1 MHFKLIRPC
10 INSNPTGY
18 PYVRL
23 YDGGARSDEDDGGNE
38 QGEDVNEKLYVL
50 STYLG
55 HVKPA
60 DTFWYLSATPEL
72 LKALCSKYEEQ
83 FGGNDDEI

>member
-23 YDGGARSDEDDGGNE
+23 YDFFAIHLPTNTILKWNE

-60 DTFWYLSATPEL
+60 DTFWYLSATP
-72 LKALCSKYEEQ
+72 
-83 FGGNDDEI
+83 

>member
-23 YDGGARSDEDDGGNE
+23 YDFR
-38 QGEDVNEKLYVL
+38 
-50 STYLG
+50 

>member
-1 MHFKLIRPC
+1 MLAFSIDYYGMIFRATQSVELFC
-10 INSNPTGY
+10 TY
-18 PYVRL
+18 
-23 YDGGARSDEDDGGNE
+23 
-38 QGEDVNEKLYVL
+38 EDVNEKLYVL

-72 LKALCSKYEEQ
+72 LTVSCSKYEEQ
-83 FGGNDDEI
+83 FGGDDDEI